1 MHMNI
6 SIVIMHA
13 TVPVVAMY
21 VIVLSSN
28 FIFLCLTDTH
38 FS

>member
-1 MHMNI
+1 MHMI
-6 SIVIMHA
+6 VSFVIMHV

-21 VIVLSSN
+21 VTVSSSN